1 MHGHAVAE
9 AREGGEEASIVT
21 TGLDVFK
28 PYKSAAHRWC
38 IDAKASASN
47 TARLR
52 SHPRRLRPRLAQTA
66 RHQAQHRGCGGATT
80 NARSMIVA
88 NTPDRGCSPWPSWCS
103 K

>member
-9 AREGGEEASIVT
+9 AREGGEEASMVT

-47 TARLR
+47 
-52 SHPRRLRPRLAQTA
+52 RLASAPTPGACGPVWPRPLGIRHSTAAAVGPPQTRA
-66 RHQAQHRGCGGATT
+66 A
-80 NARSMIVA
+80 
-88 NTPDRGCSPWPSWCS
+88 
-103 K
+103 